1 MALLGLHSIKG
12 FALVVVSRG
21 YFTAVQVHGHLTV
34 GASCC
39 GAQVLEHV
47 GLGTAAL
54 ALWALKR
61 RVNGCGVWTQQL
73 WRTGLVAPQYV
84 GSSQTRDE
92 PVFPALAGRFL
103 STEPPE
109 KSNQLFLKA
118 FVPHLESR
126 IRTLIEPTSWR
137 IQENAYNTGKL
148 LMLQLSGGAS
158 NGKMQV
164 VILHTVKPC
173 GEFGII
179 VIILNF
185 LTLP

>member
-1 MALLGLHSIKG
+1 M
-12 FALVVVSRG
+12 
-21 YFTAVQVHGHLTV
+21 
-34 GASCC
+34 
-39 GAQVLEHV
+39 
-47 GLGTAAL
+47 
-54 ALWALKR
+54 
-61 RVNGCGVWTQQL
+61 
-73 WRTGLVAPQYV
+73 
-84 GSSQTRDE
+84 GSSQIRDE
-92 PVFPALAGRFL
+92 PVFPALAGSFL

-109 KSNQLFLKA
+109 KSKQLFLKV

-137 IQENAYNTGKL
+137 IQENACNTSRL
-148 LMLQLSGGAS
+148 LMLQLSRGAS
-158 NGKMQV
+158 NGNMQV